1 MLNQGPEYREPTT
14 MPEISRLHPEKL
26 LLFTHQPL
34 YMYIRV
40 AYWHTSVTG
49 PGRRPAAPDMPDGFV
64 PLSYDAWRPLRA
76 QDRNLRRSRC
86 QS

>member
-1 MLNQGPEYREPTT
+1 VLNQGPEYREPTT

-40 AYWHTSVTG
+40 AYWHTSVSTGIRARTG
-49 PGRRPAAPDMPDGFV
+49 PKHNGPRKR
-64 PLSYDAWRPLRA
+64 
-76 QDRNLRRSRC
+76 Q
-86 QS
+86 Q

>member
-40 AYWHTSVTG
+40 AYWHTSVTKTSKS
-49 PGRRPAAPDMPDGFV
+49 ALSCSWWLNNV
-64 PLSYDAWRPLRA
+64 PHV
-76 QDRNLRRSRC
+76 
-86 QS
+86 